1 VDGDDGAQARAGIV
15 TEDDELV
22 AVELAQV
29 EDFHRVWLRG
39 GAWRI
44 VRGRKATRLAAHG
57 L

>member
-39 GAWRI
+39 AP
-44 VRGRKATRLAAHG
+44 VAS
-57 L
+57 